1 MNLHLEH
8 VGVIIQ
14 VRLNPVVLLCMERLN
29 RYWRRNINISRTEMT
44 VGFALLDLLA
54 SLKRLLESSDYTLA
68 PAS

>member
-54 SLKRLLESSDYTLA
+54 SL
-68 PAS
+68 